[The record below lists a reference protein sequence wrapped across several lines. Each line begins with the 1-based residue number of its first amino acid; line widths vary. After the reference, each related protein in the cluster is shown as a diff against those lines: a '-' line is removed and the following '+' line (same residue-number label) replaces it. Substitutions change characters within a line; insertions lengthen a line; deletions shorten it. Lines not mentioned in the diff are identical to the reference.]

1 MSVMTAKELWE
12 HLERVYKSKPDEIL
26 MYTFWDSSDVEHL
39 LPEDFKMTAD
49 EVWGEIVEE
58 ADYSLDEGVSL
69 TNNVISGMVE
79 ELLEEEEEANV

>member
-1 MSVMTAKELWE
+1 
-12 HLERVYKSKPDEIL
+12 
-26 MYTFWDSSDVEHL
+26 
-39 LPEDFKMTAD
+39 MTAD

>member
-12 HLERVYKSKPDEIL
+12 HLERVYSEKPDEIL

-39 LPEDFKMTAD
+39 LPEDSKMKPE
-49 EVWGEIVEE
+49 EVWEQIVEE
-58 ADYSLDEGVSL
+58 ADYSLDEGASL

-79 ELLEEEEEANV
+79 ELLEEEEQNV